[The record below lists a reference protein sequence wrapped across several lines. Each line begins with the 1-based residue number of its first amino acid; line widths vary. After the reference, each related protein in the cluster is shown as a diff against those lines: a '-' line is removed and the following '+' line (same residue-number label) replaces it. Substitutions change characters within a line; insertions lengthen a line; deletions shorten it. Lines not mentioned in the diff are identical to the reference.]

1 MKDTKQLIV
10 QVDETLHHQFKVRCA
25 VVGTT
30 MADKV
35 RELISQFAIEEQ

>member
-10 QVDETLHHQFKVRCA
+10 QMDETLHRQFKAQCA

-30 MADKV
+30 MADKI
-35 RELISQFAIEEQ
+35 RELISQFAVEEK